1 MPFAVR
7 TRGHGPLLPYLLAA
21 MAALAGGAAVAAD
34 FQPMPGHAYN
44 AVVDPKRPVSGHMV
58 VGMSFGRGDYGTRL
72 QAYLPGQPGK
82 GTVLRIDIDSPDGR
96 FLGTGLF
103 VSDAPRSG
111 WNSIELLS
119 DAAKPTPPPSD
130 LPRGELSVAV
140 TLVAGDAQRQ
150 NKMVPVKWADA
161 ARGDGETP
169 LLRLYVNSRRAEK
182 VTVSAGPLGRAV
194 DCQRVT
200 ARSVRRY
207 DTICELE
214 LPRLAPGSDKRA
226 VTVTRV
232 DGFDSESQTLDIVYA
247 PQ

>member
-1 MPFAVR
+1 MQMPIAVR
-7 TRGHGPLLPYLLAA
+7 LWVRSAALAA
-21 MAALAGGAAVAAD
+21 VALAGGPAIAAD

-44 AVVDPKRPVSGHMV
+44 AVIDPKRPVSGHMV

-103 VSDAPRSG
+103 VSDAPRAG

-119 DAAKPTPPPSD
+119 DAAKATPPPSD
-130 LPRGELSVAV
+130 LPRGELSVAA

-150 NKMVPVKWADA
+150 NKMVRVEGADA
-161 ARGDGETP
+161 ARGDGETR

-182 VTVSAGPLGRAV
+182 VTVSAGARAV

-214 LPRLAPGSDKRA
+214 LPKLAAGSDKRS

-232 DGFDSESQTLDIVYA
+232 DGFDNESQTLDIVYS

>member
-1 MPFAVR
+1 MPIASREWVCS
-7 TRGHGPLLPYLLAA
+7 GVLAA
-21 MAALAGGAAVAAD
+21 VALAGGSAVAAD

-44 AVVDPKRPVSGHMV
+44 AVIDPKRPVSGHMV
-58 VGMSFGRGDYGTRL
+58 VGMSFGRGDYCTRL

-103 VSDAPRSG
+103 VSDAPRAG

-119 DAAKPTPPPSD
+119 DAAKATPPPSD
-130 LPRGELSVAV
+130 LPRGELSVAA

-182 VTVSAGPLGRAV
+182 VTVSAGARAV

-214 LPRLAPGSDKRA
+214 LPKLAPGSDKRS

-232 DGFDSESQTLDIVYA
+232 DGFDNESQTLDIVYA

>member
-1 MPFAVR
+1 MPIAVDEWMR
-7 TRGHGPLLPYLLAA
+7 SPVLSGVLAA
-21 MAALAGGAAVAAD
+21 AALAGGPAVAAD
-34 FQPMPGHAYN
+34 FKPMPGHAYN

-72 QAYLPGQPGK
+72 QAYLPGQPGQPGK
-82 GTVLRIDIDSPDGR
+82 STVLRIDIDSPDGR

-103 VSDAPRSG
+103 VSDAPRAG

-119 DAAKPTPPPSD
+119 DAAKATPPPSD
-130 LPRGELSVAV
+130 LPRGELSVAA

-161 ARGDGETP
+161 SRGDGETP

-182 VTVSAGPLGRAV
+182 VTVSAGAGARAV

-214 LPRLAPGSDKRA
+214 LPRLAPGRP
-226 VTVTRV
+226 RR
-232 DGFDSESQTLDIVYA
+232 
-247 PQ
+247 

>member
-1 MPFAVR
+1 MPIAVSEWMR
-7 TRGHGPLLPYLLAA
+7 SPVLRCVVAA
-21 MAALAGGAAVAAD
+21 VALAGDVAVAAD

-119 DAAKPTPPPSD
+119 DAAKPVPPPSD
-130 LPRGELSVAV
+130 LPRGELSVAA

-150 NKMVPVKWADA
+150 NKMVPVRWADA
-161 ARGDGETP
+161 SRGDGETP

-182 VTVSAGPLGRAV
+182 VTVSAGAGARAV

-214 LPRLAPGSDKRA
+214 LPRLPPGSDKRA

-232 DGFDSESQTLDIVYA
+232 DGFDNESQTLEIVYS